1 VKAVAQTLTDEH
13 FKAFCF
19 REGTKGGKW
28 RKVAVIDVYTWN
40 GEEAPSRQER
50 LIVSTN
56 LDGTDVKYSLT
67 NDREH
72 RSSWEELVYQ
82 QRQRYWVEQSL
93 KDAKSEVGMAEYQ
106 VRTWRAWHHHLTL
119 TMLALLFMLQ
129 QKLDHQEE
137 TPLLSCSDIRF
148 ILAHTLP
155 QKVVSKD
162 DIIEV
167 IKQRHYRRKYDLE
180 RYA

>member
-1 VKAVAQTLTDEH
+1 M
-13 FKAFCF
+13 F
-19 REGTKGGKW
+19 
-28 RKVAVIDVYTWN
+28 
-40 GEEAPSRQER
+40 S
-50 LIVSTN
+50 
-56 LDGTDVKYSLT
+56 
-67 NDREH
+67 
-72 RSSWEELVYQ
+72 SSWEELVYQ
-82 QRQRYWVEQSL
+82 QMPRYWGEQRL

-129 QKLDHQEE
+129 QKLDHQEK
-137 TPLLSCSDIRF
+137 TPLLSCRDIRC

-155 QKVVSKD
+155 QKVISKD

-167 IKQRHYRRKYDLE
+167 IKQRHSRRKYDLE